1 MLSIAS
7 MPSMHSSSEPIFYP
21 VIGFIKYQNGS
32 FVCNATV
39 YVKNLDKGI
48 IKEYKISCDDPGFYQ
63 ALFKQDEFE
72 IGDRLCV
79 EAFKGN
85 LYGKVVTKFTQTNTG
100 YKIVNITLLY
110 QSPSIEAFATGP
122 VGASSDGNITITYVY
137 NGSPDY
143 VSIYYSNDENRT
155 WHLAGNDSN
164 LDGKFNYTLP
174 CNGKYGFIAVA
185 IGGGSNESLP
195 EENEPAECY
204 PYIFDSSPPCIEITE
219 PLNNSYVK
227 PPAIIKWNAS
237 DNFGIESVA
246 MQYSTDKIH
255 WMPSS
260 PIKISGEE
268 YVWEATSNFPDA
280 IKLWLKLIA
289 VDNADNAAHD
299 IVTFTLDK
307 SPPSTT
313 LQYGMPYYNNGND
326 CITSHTQ
333 IYLNATDDI
342 ADVNSTWYRIWH
354 NGWSSWMPYTTP
366 FFISDDGLHY
376 IEFYSVDNAGNCESL
391 HNATVHVDD
400 SPPVISGVTA
410 SPSSQVSGGKVNI
423 TCVIIDSTGVDGVYL
438 EVTYPDS
445 SFSNFTMHH
454 IPCTTYYREEAYSI
468 VGTYNFTIYAK
479 DMLGNANKTGI
490 YHFTITSA
498 NSPPEKPNLT
508 GPTNGVTGVS
518 YTYSTHAIDPDG
530 DTVYYFFD
538 WGDGSNSGWLGPYTS
553 GNVISS
559 SHMWGSA
566 GVYNVRVKAK
576 DSYGHES
583 DWSGSLAVTITLPN
597 SPPVTRCSITP
608 STPDGENGWYL
619 CSVNV
624 SLSAT
629 DPDGDA
635 IAYTKYRIDSGAW
648 HDYTMPFEISQDGNH
663 TLEFY
668 SVDDKG
674 NIESVKIATIKIDRS
689 KPTVSIEKPLQGYL
703 YIFNRQFLMTGGNTI
718 IIGRIVVRA
727 FAYDAQSDLQNV
739 SFYVDDRLQNIDMAY
754 PYEWLWRGAIGYYY
768 ISIEAYNKAGLKAES
783 APMLVYIFSL

>member
-1 MLSIAS
+1 MI
-7 MPSMHSSSEPIFYP
+7 SMHSIEDLPFYP

-48 IKEYKISCDDPGFYQ
+48 IKEYKTSCDDPGFYQ

-72 IGDRLCV
+72 MGDRLCV

-85 LYGKVVTKFTQTNTG
+85 LYGRVVTKFTQTNVG
-100 YKIVNITLLY
+100 YKLINVTILPNTV
-110 QSPSIEAFATGP
+110 QAFATGP
-122 VGASSDGNITITYVY
+122 VGTSSDGNITITYVY

-143 VSIYYSNDENRT
+143 VSIYYSNDGNRT
-155 WHLAGNDSN
+155 WHLAGNDSS

-260 PIKISGEE
+260 PIKISGGE
-268 YVWEATSNFPDA
+268 YVWEATSNFPDG

-326 CITSHTQ
+326 WITSHTQ

-400 SPPVISGVTA
+400 SPPVISDVTA

-423 TCVIIDSTGVDGVYL
+423 TCVITDNLDIDEVYL

-468 VGTYNFTIYAK
+468 GGTYNFTIYAK

-530 DTVYYFFD
+530 DNVYYFFD

-553 GNVISS
+553 GNVVSA
-559 SHMWGSA
+559 SHMWGSV

-583 DWSGSLAVTITLPN
+583 DWSVSLAVTITLPN

-727 FAYDAQSDLQNV
+727 FAYDAQSDIQNV

-754 PYEWLWRGAIGYYY
+754 PYEWLWRGAIGYHY